1 MLESAVVDHYEGM
14 IAQADA
20 LAVERCVQIITSTNF
35 AEHLER
41 LAGAEGGDI
50 KVLVVHG
57 DSDHSMPY
65 ETSGKVVTDILEGKA
80 NAVIYEKAAHGL
92 YLTHQER
99 LLKDILGFTR
109 MVQE

>member
-1 MLESAVVDHYEGM
+1 MLEPGVVNHYEGI
-14 IAQADA
+14 IAQADG
-20 LAVERCVQIITSTNF
+20 LAIERCVQIITSKNF

-50 KVLVVHG
+50 KALVVHG
-57 DSDHSMPY
+57 GSDRGMLY
-65 ETSGKVVTDILEGKA
+65 EASSKIVKDILQGKA
-80 NAVIYEKAAHGL
+80 DAVIYEKAAHGL